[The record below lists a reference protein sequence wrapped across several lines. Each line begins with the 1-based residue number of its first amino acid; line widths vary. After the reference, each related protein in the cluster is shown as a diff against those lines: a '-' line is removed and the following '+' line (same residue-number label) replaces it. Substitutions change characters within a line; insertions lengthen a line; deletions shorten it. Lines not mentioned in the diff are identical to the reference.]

1 MSNARDQIG
10 KQAMEVMQS
19 HQESDDRAQDVA
31 QEKLNPSRAI
41 DSDCCADA
49 RAKMGHAKRTV
60 RQYIQELP
68 IKSLFIAAGAG
79 VLLGTFW
86 TIRRR

>member
-1 MSNARDQIG
+1 MSTARDQIG

-19 HQESDDRAQDVA
+19 LQESDDRAQDVA
-31 QEKLNPSRAI
+31 QEKLDQSRAI
-41 DSDCCADA
+41 VSNCCADA
-49 RAKMGHAKRTV
+49 RAKVRDAKRRV

>member
-1 MSNARDQIG
+1 MSTARNQIE
-10 KQAMEVMQS
+10 KQAMEVTQS
-19 HQESDDRAQDVA
+19 LQESDDRAQEVA
-31 QEKLNPSRAI
+31 QAKLDQSRAH
-41 DSDCCADA
+41 DSNCCADA
-49 RAKMGHAKRTV
+49 RAKVGHAKRTV

-79 VLLGTFW
+79 LLLGTFW